1 MPEAV
6 KSSPPAANRATRKRE
21 RTREAILAAARR
33 LCAAGGPGTLTVADI
48 AEAADVGVGT
58 FYYHFATKDDVLVA
72 LVEVF
77 MRRMAEGTAPH
88 REEHPDPI
96 DRLRAG
102 FAVCI
107 DFSREEQELLRVYYS
122 SAGARASFTEVARQF
137 FYRDAVE
144 MIEAGQATGV
154 FRSGPPELL
163 AAWMLGATSEALQW
177 IMTSGEPL
185 TPDMADMLTDLML
198 SGLMGASPA
207 DA

>member
-1 MPEAV
+1 MPSA
-6 KSSPPAANRATRKRE
+6 PNRATRKRA
-21 RTREAILAAARR
+21 RTRAAILAAARS
-33 LCAAGGPGTLTVADI
+33 LCAAEGHGTITVADI
-48 AEAADVGVGT
+48 AEAADIGIGT
-58 FYYHFATKDDVLVA
+58 FYYHFATKDAVLVA
-72 LVEVF
+72 LVEEF
-77 MRRMAEGTAPH
+77 MRRMAEGTASH

-122 SAGARASFTEVARQF
+122 SASARASFTEVARQF

-144 MIEAGQATGV
+144 TIEAGQATGV

-198 SGLMGASPA
+198 AGLAVPGKAHA
-207 DA
+207 